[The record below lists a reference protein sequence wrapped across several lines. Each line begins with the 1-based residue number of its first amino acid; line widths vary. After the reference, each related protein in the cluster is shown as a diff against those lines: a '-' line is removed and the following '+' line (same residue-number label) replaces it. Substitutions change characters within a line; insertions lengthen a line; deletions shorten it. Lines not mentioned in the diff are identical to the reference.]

1 MKYSVCIDALY
12 GGKDFLEG
20 MRETGEAGIGA
31 IEFWS
36 WWDKDIKRIAV
47 EKEKLNI
54 TVAAMCTKFISLV
67 DPAQQEAYL
76 AGLKESI
83 EAAKLLDCHTLISQ
97 VGADTGQPRD
107 RQHEN
112 ICKGLKMAAD
122 MLEENAITLVLEP
135 LNTAVDHKGYYLSS
149 SKEAFD
155 IVRQVNSKNVKVLF
169 DIYHQQITEGDIIRN
184 IRQNIDMIGHFHA
197 AGNPGRHELDNGE
210 LNYPNIFREIQ
221 GNGYTGFIGL
231 EYFPVNPPIEGL
243 KQLLKDAR

>member
-12 GGKDFLEG
+12 RGRDFLEG
-20 MRETGEAGIGA
+20 MRETREAGIQA

-36 WWDKDIKRIAV
+36 WWDKDIKRIAL
-47 EKEKLNI
+47 EKEKLGV

-67 DPAQQEAYL
+67 NSQQQEAYL

-83 EAAKLLDCHTLISQ
+83 GIAKILDCRTLICQ

-112 ICKGLKMAAD
+112 ICKGLKSAVE
-122 MLEENAITLVLEP
+122 MLEENGITLVMEP

-155 IVRQVNSKNVKVLF
+155 IVKEVNSKNVKVLF
-169 DIYHQQITEGDIIRN
+169 DIYHQQITEGNIIRS
-184 IRQNIDMIGHFHA
+184 IRENIDLIGHFHA
-197 AGNPGRHELDNGE
+197 AGNPGRHELDVGE
-210 LNYPNIFREIQ
+210 LHYPNIFREIQ
-221 GNGYTGFIGL
+221 KNGYTGFVGL
-231 EYFPVNPPIEGL
+231 EYLPVNPPIEGL
-243 KQLLKDAR
+243 KQLLEW

>member
-12 GGKDFLEG
+12 GGRDFLEG
-20 MRETGEAGIGA
+20 MRETREAGIQA

-36 WWDKDIKRIAV
+36 WWDKDIKRIAF
-47 EKEKLNI
+47 EKEKLGV

-67 DPAQQEAYL
+67 NSQQQEAYL

-83 EAAKLLDCHTLISQ
+83 GIAKILDCHILISQ

-112 ICKGLKMAAD
+112 ICKGLKRAVE
-122 MLEENAITLVLEP
+122 MLEENGITLVMEP

-155 IVRQVNSKNVKVLF
+155 IVKEVNSKNVKVLF
-169 DIYHQQITEGDIIRN
+169 DIYHQQITEGDIIRS
-184 IRQNIDMIGHFHA
+184 IRENIDLIGHFHA
-197 AGNPGRHELDNGE
+197 AGNPGRHELDMGE
-210 LNYPNIFREIQ
+210 LHYPNIFQEIQ
-221 GNGYTGFIGL
+221 KNGYTGFVGL
-231 EYFPVNPPIEGL
+231 EYLPVNSPIEGL
-243 KQLLKDAR
+243 KQLLEW